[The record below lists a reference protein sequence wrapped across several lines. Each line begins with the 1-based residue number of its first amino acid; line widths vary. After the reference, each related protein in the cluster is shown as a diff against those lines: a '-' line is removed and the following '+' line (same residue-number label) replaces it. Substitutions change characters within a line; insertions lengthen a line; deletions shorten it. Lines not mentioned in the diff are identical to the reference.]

1 LIERGLKMQVSDCL
15 ARISSIPGAT
25 GGVTE
30 ERFVANE
37 TQIYIQTF
45 NEMVAGILRVRE
57 S

>member
-1 LIERGLKMQVSDCL
+1 MQVSDCL